1 MLMIDTPSVP
11 KPGEGVWLWF
21 IKILTGVLIIVLLGV
36 HFVVNHFIAQN
47 GLLTWADVVA
57 YYRNPIVPIMEGL
70 FLALVVSH
78 SLIGLRGIIL
88 DLNPSKGV
96 ITFVN
101 WLFSIVGVGALVWGL
116 YLISSIVASGAG

>member
-1 MLMIDTPSVP
+1 MINTPSVP

-21 IKILTGVLIIVLLGV
+21 LKILTGILIVVLLGV
-36 HFVVNHFIAQN
+36 HFVVNHFISQN

-70 FLALVVSH
+70 FLAFVVSH

-88 DLNPSKGV
+88 DLNPSKGL

-101 WLFSIVGVGALVWGL
+101 WLFSIVGVAALVWGL
-116 YLISSIVASGAG
+116 YLISAIVTSGAG

>member
-1 MLMIDTPSVP
+1 MIDTLSTP
-11 KPGEGVWLWF
+11 KPGEGTWLWF
-21 IKILTGVLIIVLLGV
+21 LKILTGLLIIVLLGV

-57 YYRNPIVPIMEGL
+57 YYSNPIVPIMEGL
-70 FLALVVSH
+70 FLAFVVSH

-88 DLNPSKGV
+88 DLNPSKAA

-101 WLFSIVGVGALVWGL
+101 WLFFIIGVAALVWGL
-116 YLISSIVASGAG
+116 YLITAIVSKGA

>member
-1 MLMIDTPSVP
+1 MIDTPSTP
-11 KPGEGVWLWF
+11 KPGEGTWLWF
-21 IKILTGVLIIVLLGV
+21 LKILTGILIIVLLGV

-70 FLALVVSH
+70 FLAFVVSH

-88 DLNPSKGV
+88 DLNPSKAA

-101 WLFSIVGVGALVWGL
+101 WLFSIIGVAAVVWGL
-116 YLISSIVASGAG
+116 YLITAIVSKGAG